1 MEFGLFIQGYIPGPA
16 AHDPEA
22 EHNAFMREVEIIEA
36 ADKHNWKY
44 VWLTEHHALPEY
56 SHLSANE
63 VYAGFVGA
71 RTERIHIG
79 SGIFNIS
86 PRVNHPVKTAE
97 KVAMLDHLLEGRFE
111 FGTGRGAGSHEV
123 ATFNILE
130 PPSTKPEWEE
140 VIWELPRMWEQRD
153 YTFDGDHFQMERPHN
168 ILPKPYNAGHPPI
181 WVACGSPPTYQK
193 AGEYGI
199 GALGFTFSS
208 IHSLQPQ
215 IDAYK
220 EGISNC
226 KNPVGQY
233 VNDNLMITSAVRCSE
248 DRNKAIEQASRFGT
262 GYMVTLVNLYHDSFP
277 KHEGAIYWPDEPHQ
291 LTPEIVEEVVKEGLM
306 LAGTPE
312 EICEQMEPFV
322 KSGID
327 QLVFGV
333 PNDIEHEEALEM
345 VELFG
350 SKVIPEFDKNPAHS
364 TDGYRQTA
372 KPKFGPYSSEPVA
385 VETIWTKDKA

>member
-1 MEFGLFIQGYIPGPA
+1 MEFGIFIQGYIPGPE
-16 AHDPEA
+16 AHNPEV
-22 EHNAFMREVEIIEA
+22 EHDAFMREIEIIQA
-36 ADKHNWKY
+36 ADRNNWKY

-63 VYAGFVGA
+63 VYAGFAGA
-71 RTERIHIG
+71 KTENIHIA

-86 PRVNHPVKTAE
+86 PRVNHPVKSAE

-123 ATFNILE
+123 ATFNITD
-130 PPSTKPEWEE
+130 PSTTKSEWDEA
-140 VIWELPRMWEQRD
+140 IWEIPRMWEQRD
-153 YTFDGDHFQMERPHN
+153 YTFQGKHFSLDKPHN
-168 ILPKPYNAGHPPI
+168 ILPKPYGTGHPPI

-193 AGEYGI
+193 AGEHGI

-208 IHSLQPQ
+208 IYDLQPQ

-226 KNPVGQY
+226 TNPVGQY
-233 VNDNLMITSAVRCSE
+233 INDNIMITSAVRCSE
-248 DRNKAIEQASRFGT
+248 DRNKAIEQAARYGN

-277 KHEGAIYWPDEPHQ
+277 KRDEAIYWPDPPFQ
-291 LTPEIVEEVVKEGLM
+291 LTPEIVEQVIKGGYM
-306 LAGTPE
+306 LVGTPE
-312 EICEQMEPFV
+312 EICEQLEPFV
-322 KSGID
+322 KAGID

-333 PNDIEHEEALEM
+333 PNDVGHEEALEM

-350 SKVIPEFDKNPAHS
+350 SKVIPEFDKNPVHRS
-364 TDGYRQTA
+364 DEFRKTA
-372 KPKFGPYSSEPVA
+372 KPKFGPYSSEPVD
-385 VETIWTKDKA
+385 VKSIWSK